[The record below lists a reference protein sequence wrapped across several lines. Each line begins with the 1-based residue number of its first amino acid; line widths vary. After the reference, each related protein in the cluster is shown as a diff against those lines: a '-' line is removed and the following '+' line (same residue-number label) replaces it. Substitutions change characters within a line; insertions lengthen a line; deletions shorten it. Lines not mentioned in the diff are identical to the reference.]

1 MALYAFVGFLCSFIA
16 VDITKFLI
24 SKNTSGFPYA
34 LNVVFVFFLSI
45 AFANLLGIAWLWIY
59 SELIIK
65 VWFLDFYHF
74 GKMFIAF
81 LGSSLWTSIIF
92 VSLFL
97 YRHIKNKTNNRKW
110 IYTASLAIIFIMPLV
125 NIVQYGEREESKS
138 LISQSTDSI
147 PKNDI
152 EKEIIEMRKE
162 TDLIVLEQIK
172 LEEEMRQLEAL
183 NRNDDLKLQIAI
195 MKNSSYCSEAH
206 LGNGGYYVDLGGKI
220 YELKNGVN
228 DKNYVERKAE
238 FIDCMTTLKK
248 IILNKK

>member
-1 MALYAFVGFLCSFIA
+1 MALYAIVGFLCSFIA
-16 VDITKFLI
+16 VDITKVLI

-110 IYTASLAIIFIMPLV
+110 IYATSLAIIFIIPLL
-125 NIVQYGEREESKS
+125 NIVQYGERAESKS
-138 LISQSTDSI
+138 LISKSTDSI

-152 EKEIIEMRKE
+152 EKEIIEIQNE
-162 TDLIVLEQIK
+162 TDLIILEQIK
-172 LEEEMRQLEAL
+172 LEEKIRQLEAL
-183 NRNDDLKLQIAI
+183 EKIEDLQLQINV
-195 MKNSSYCSEAH
+195 MNCSIEH
-206 LGNGGYYVDLGGKI
+206 LGNGGKFVEYSGKI

-228 DKNYVERKAE
+228 DENYLEKKAE
-238 FIDCMTTLKK
+238 FIDCMTTYKK
-248 IILNKK
+248 NSK